1 MKCGR
6 LYQFIAGLVLLVL
19 GFGSS
24 VSGRSIELLSSDS
37 TRVRLAPDGKH
48 QFNWTG
54 DVSFKTATGYIYCDT
69 AIVVI
74 GRDANLIGNV
84 LIDDLRY
91 RLLADSVNYDLRTA
105 VSIARG
111 ENVELWSYADSVLAT
126 GRHAY
131 FDDKREHFYMEER
144 PLLYLNY
151 PDSSRLVEIL
161 ADFIEYDKETGRTE
175 AWGDVKITSAEVNS
189 SSGCA
194 VALTEENVLDL
205 FEDPV
210 LNRGHSTVSGK
221 LISVYYNGDE
231 LDLIDVI
238 DSARADFQ
246 EPVDSL
252 GLFFDKSILSGRRIK
267 MNFSAGELD
276 NIVCYDQAYAWYYP
290 SSKGAADRY
299 QNTISGDTIK
309 FRIGGE
315 TLQGVDVVPEAIGS
329 FISGRV
335 KTDSFVEVDSL
346 VDVDSLSETD
356 SLVVVDSL
364 AKAGPYIQADSL
376 IWIDVD
382 TIDYRAQRIQY
393 RLSDS
398 TMLLTKAAHVES
410 EEMKLDAYRIEFDT
424 RTRMVRAY
432 SAELQCDCDTTID
445 SMSYSYRLQ
454 PNAIPVTLN
463 DGAEILCGDYL
474 EYGIET
480 EKGRVVQS
488 KSHLELGDYY
498 GSKAYREQKA
508 VFYIRDGRFTT
519 CDVCEPGYHFYSKN
533 MKLVEGEKLIAKP
546 VVFYLGRLP
555 LLIIPYY
562 VFPLKK
568 GRHSGFTKFTIGNFE
583 RGDRFVRDVGYYWA
597 ASDYWDLLGTFD
609 YHEKHRSFT
618 FNSRVNFKKL
628 YVFDGYIAG
637 NLTRST
643 GYSRSTATE
652 SKSRR
657 WALRTAYNH
666 TVTPTFELK
675 GSASFQSDE
684 SYYTDY
690 SQNLEE
696 RLNRNVKSQL
706 SFSKKFSRSTSL
718 TGRFTHTDNLDLDRR
733 TDDLPTMS
741 LSLPPLHPF
750 GTGSKN
756 ADGQLVQRWYH
767 GFNVRYSPRFQN
779 HSERANGSVVY
790 LPDLPSQGGSTSGQ
804 FPSAPA
810 LFVSDTLEDRSYKQ
824 YSKISHN
831 PGINLP
837 SMKLLGYINIVPRF
851 SYRESWLKIWETD
864 RSRKLGIDASQI
876 YRTFSY
882 NGGVSSNTTLYGIVR
897 SGLLGLKGL
906 SHVVT
911 PSMGYSWSP
920 KIDYYPV
927 VRSYA
932 GGESS
937 ARGSILSFSLRQVF
951 EAKIGEED
959 SERKIQLLSL
969 NTGFSHNFENET
981 RPYSDMTTSYQ
992 TSLLQNLRFSGTMV
1006 HSFYKPNTD
1015 SLSFFSPYL
1024 KSFSFNAGFNL
1035 AGSRFIL
1042 DDPRGSL
1049 KSPDDGAS
1057 ENTHPCR
1064 CNQRQPEKEGSG
1076 WSLSGTYSYS
1086 ETHNQHIIK
1095 KTRNFLNLTFRFY
1108 LTPLTSVTYSQAYD
1122 LLTRRTS
1129 SKSVN
1134 IIRSIG
1140 CWTGSLY
1147 WVPSG
1152 SNRGFGFKLFVTAL
1166 PEIKIDNSHDS
1177 YMQRIQNRY

>member
-1 MKCGR
+1 MKCWR
-6 LYQFIAGLVLLVL
+6 LYQFMAGLVVL
-19 GFGSS
+19 TLGIGPS
-24 VSGRSIELLSSDS
+24 VSGRSIEILHADRSEF
-37 TRVRLAPDGKH
+37 VLAPDGRH
-48 QFNWTG
+48 HFHWIG
-54 DVSFKTATGYIYCDT
+54 DVSFKTETGYIYCDS
-69 AIVVI
+69 AVVVR
-74 GRDANLIGNV
+74 GEDVNLMGNV
-84 LIDDLRY
+84 LIDDLKY
-91 RLLADSVNYDLRTA
+91 RLLADSVNYDLRTS

-131 FDDKREHFYMEER
+131 FDAAQEHFYMEER

-151 PDSSRLVEIL
+151 PDSARMVEIL
-161 ADFIEYDKETGRTE
+161 ADFIEYDKASGRTE
-175 AWGDVKITSAEVNS
+175 AWGDVKITSEEVNS

-210 LNRGHSTVSGK
+210 MTRGHSTVSGE
-221 LISVYYNGDE
+221 LISVYYDGDE
-231 LDLIDVI
+231 LDLIDVV
-238 DSARADFQ
+238 DSARADFR

-252 GLFFDKSILSGRRIK
+252 GLFFDESILSGQRIK
-267 MNFSAGELD
+267 MNFTAGEMD
-276 NIVCYDQAYAWYYP
+276 DVVCYGQAYSWYYP
-290 SSKGAADRY
+290 SSKGAADRH
-299 QNTISGDTIK
+299 QNTVSGDTIR

-315 TLQGVDVVPEAIGS
+315 TLQEVDVTPGAIGS
-329 FISGRV
+329 FVSGRV
-335 KTDSFVEVDSL
+335 QA
-346 VDVDSLSETD
+346 DSLSE
-356 SLVVVDSL
+356 
-364 AKAGPYIQADSL
+364 GDSL
-376 IWIDVD
+376 IWTDVD
-382 TIDYRAQRIQY
+382 TIDYHAQRIQY

-398 TMLLTKAAHVES
+398 TMLLTEAAHVES
-410 EEMKLDAYRIEFDT
+410 GEMKLDAYRVEFDT
-424 RTRMVRAY
+424 RNRIIRAY
-432 SAELQCDCDTTID
+432 SAELRCDCDTTID
-445 SMSYSYRLQ
+445 SMSYSHRLQ

-463 DGAEILCGDYL
+463 DGTDIMCGDYL
-474 EYGIET
+474 EYGVET
-480 EKGRVVQS
+480 EKGRIVQS
-488 KSHLELGDYY
+488 KSQLELGDYY
-498 GSKAYREQKA
+498 GRKAYREQKA

-519 CDVCEPGYHFYSKN
+519 CNVCEPGYHFYSKN
-533 MKLVEGEKLIAKP
+533 MKLVEGEKLIARP

-609 YHEKHRSFT
+609 YHEKRRSFT

-628 YVFDGYIAG
+628 YVFDGYISG

-643 GYSRSTATE
+643 GYSNSTATE

-657 WALRTAYNH
+657 WALRAAYNH

-675 GSASFQSDE
+675 GSGSFQSDE

-733 TDDLPTMS
+733 TDELPSMA
-741 LSLPPLHPF
+741 LSLPPLYPF

-756 ADGQLVQRWYH
+756 SDGQLVQRWYH
-767 GFNVRYSPRFQN
+767 GFNLRYSPRFQN

-790 LPDLPSQGGSTSGQ
+790 LPDLPSQGGSMSGS
-804 FPSAPA
+804 FPSTGA
-810 LFVSDTLEDRSYKQ
+810 LFVPDTLEGRSYKQ

-837 SMKLLGYINIVPRF
+837 SIKPFEYINIVPRF

-882 NGGVSSNTTLYGIVR
+882 SGGASANTTLYGIVR
-897 SGLLGLKGL
+897 PSILGLKGL

-920 KIDYYPV
+920 RIDYYPV

-951 EAKIGEED
+951 EAKIGQED

-969 NTGFSHNFENET
+969 NTGFSHNFENKT

-992 TSLLQNLRFSGTMV
+992 TKLLQNLSFSGTMV
-1006 HSFYKPNTD
+1006 HSFYKPGTD
-1015 SLSFFSPYL
+1015 SLNFFSPFL
-1024 KSFSFNAGFNL
+1024 KNFSFNAGFNL

-1049 KSPDDGAS
+1049 ESPDDRSS
-1057 ENTHPCR
+1057 ENTQPCR
-1064 CNQRQPEKEGSG
+1064 CNQRLPEKEGGG

-1086 ETHNQHIIK
+1086 ETRNQHIIK

-1108 LTPLTSVTYSQAYD
+1108 LTPLTAVTYSQAYD

-1134 IIRSIG
+1134 IVRTIG
-1140 CWTGSLY
+1140 CWSGSLY

-1177 YMQRIQNRY
+1177 YMQRLQNRY